1 MMNFCNTI
9 SKKAYLMN
17 NFIENI
23 KKLRSKDWLIFLKK
37 KFLNESNL
45 IRSFF
50 TFYKNLKI
58 II

>member
-23 KKLRSKDWLIFLKK
+23 KKLRSKD
-37 KFLNESNL
+37 
-45 IRSFF
+45 
-50 TFYKNLKI
+50 
-58 II
+58 